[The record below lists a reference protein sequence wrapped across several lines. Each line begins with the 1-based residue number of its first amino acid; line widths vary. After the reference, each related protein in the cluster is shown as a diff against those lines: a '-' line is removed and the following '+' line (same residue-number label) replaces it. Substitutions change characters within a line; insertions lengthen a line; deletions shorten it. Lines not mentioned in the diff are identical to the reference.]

1 MCFDLKVTAEMALE
15 ITIEDS
21 RWQDAGLE
29 ELAHQ
34 AVGAALGRFDLDPED
49 CDIAL
54 LACGDDQI
62 ADLNAEFREK
72 PVPTNVL
79 SWPAEDLAA
88 PEPGGQP
95 SRPEA
100 DFTGE
105 IPLGD
110 IAIAYETCQREASA
124 AKKPLE
130 DHLRHLVV
138 HGVLHLLGYD
148 HIRDPDATV
157 MEGLEVEIL
166 GNMGL
171 DDPYTLDDSL

>member
-1 MCFDLKVTAEMALE
+1 MALE

-21 RWQDAGLE
+21 RWQEVGLE
-29 ELAHQ
+29 ALAEQ
-34 AVGAALGRFDLDPED
+34 AVAAVLGHFELETEA
-49 CDIAL
+49 CEIAL
-54 LACGDDQI
+54 LACGDDRI
-62 ADLNAEFREK
+62 AGLNTEFRDK

-88 PEPGGQP
+88 EVPGGQP
-95 SRPEA
+95 LPPEA

-110 IAIAYETCQREASA
+110 IAIAFETCQREAVA
-124 AKKPLE
+124 ANKPLA
-130 DHLRHLVV
+130 DHLRHLTV

-148 HIRDPDATV
+148 HISDLDATV

-171 DDPYTLDDSL
+171 DDPYTVDDSL

>member
-1 MCFDLKVTAEMALE
+1 MALE

-21 RWQDAGLE
+21 RWQEVGLE
-29 ELAHQ
+29 ALAHQ
-34 AVGAALGRFDLDPED
+34 AVGAALEHFGLDPED
-49 CDIAL
+49 CEIAL
-54 LACGDDQI
+54 LACDDDQI
-62 ADLNAEFREK
+62 AGLNAEFREK

-79 SWPAEDLAA
+79 SWPAEDLGAS
-88 PEPGGQP
+88 EPGGQP
-95 SRPEA
+95 TVPEA

-110 IAIAYETCQREASA
+110 IAIAYDTCLREADA
-124 AKKPLE
+124 ANKLLA

-148 HIRDPDATV
+148 HISDLDATV

-166 GNMGL
+166 GNLGL
-171 DDPYTLDDSL
+171 DDPYTVDDSL

>member
-1 MCFDLKVTAEMALE
+1 MALE

-21 RWQDAGLE
+21 RWQEAGLE
-29 ELAHQ
+29 ALAHQ
-34 AVGAALGRFDLDPED
+34 AVGAALGHFGLDPEG
-49 CDIAL
+49 CEIAL
-54 LACGDDQI
+54 LACDDDQI
-62 ADLNAEFREK
+62 AGLNAEFREK

-88 PEPGGQP
+88 SEPGGQP
-95 SRPEA
+95 AVPEA

-110 IAIAYETCQREASA
+110 IAIAYDTCLREADA
-124 AKKPLE
+124 ANKPLA

-148 HIRDPDATV
+148 HISDLDATV

-166 GNMGL
+166 GNLGL
-171 DDPYTLDDSL
+171 DDPYTVDDSL

>member
-1 MCFDLKVTAEMALE
+1 MALE

-21 RWQDAGLE
+21 RWQEAGLE
-29 ELAHQ
+29 DLARQ
-34 AVGAALGRFDLDPED
+34 AIAAALGYFDLDPED
-49 CDIAL
+49 CEIAL
-54 LACGDDQI
+54 LACDDNQI

-79 SWPAEDLAA
+79 SWPAVDLAA
-88 PEPGGQP
+88 SEPGGKP
-95 SRPEA
+95 AVPEA

-110 IAIAYETCQREASA
+110 IAIAYDTCLREAGA
-124 AKKPLE
+124 ANRPLS

-148 HIRDPDATV
+148 HISDLDATV

-166 GNMGL
+166 GNLGL
-171 DDPYTLDDSL
+171 DDPYTVDDSL

>member
-1 MCFDLKVTAEMALE
+1 MTLD

-21 RWQDAGLE
+21 RWQQAGLE
-29 ELAHQ
+29 PLAQQ
-34 AVGAALGRFDLDPED
+34 AVAAALARFNLDVED
-49 CDIAL
+49 CEIAL
-54 LACGDDQI
+54 LGCDDDQI
-62 ADLNAEFREK
+62 ADLNSEFRSK
-72 PVPTNVL
+72 PVATNVL

-88 PEPGGQP
+88 EEPGGMP
-95 SRPEA
+95 APPEA

-105 IPLGD
+105 ISLGD
-110 IAIAYETCQREASA
+110 IAIAYDTCLREADA
-124 AKKPLE
+124 ANKPLK

-166 GNMGL
+166 GKMGI
-171 DDPYTLDDSL
+171 DDPYTMNDGL

>member
-1 MCFDLKVTAEMALE
+1 MALE

-21 RWQDAGLE
+21 RWQQAGLE
-29 ELAHQ
+29 GLAQQAVTAVLAH
-34 AVGAALGRFDLDPED
+34 FELDPEE
-49 CDIAL
+49 CEIAL
-54 LACGDDQI
+54 LGCDDAQI
-62 ADLNAEFREK
+62 TDLNAEFREK
-72 PVPTNVL
+72 PTATNVL

-88 PEPGGQP
+88 SEPGGQP
-95 SRPEA
+95 GRPEA

-110 IAIAYETCQREASA
+110 IAIAYETCVREAET
-124 AKKPLE
+124 AKKPLA

-148 HIRDPDATV
+148 HISDLDATV

-166 GNMGL
+166 GNLGL
-171 DDPYTLDDSL
+171 DDPYTVDDSS